1 LAKKANSTKT
11 KTFRLALIGAD
22 TLLGRELQE
31 VIEAREPA
39 TTITPYA
46 ASADGSF
53 SNREGEAVYVQ
64 ALSAKA
70 IAEEDAVVLAGSEE
84 GAAKAFGFAKK
95 SARHPVLID
104 CNGHLEDQP
113 EAHII
118 APLLEPF
125 QTGASRLLVLA
136 HPAATMIAVVLARL
150 ARSGRLQQANVQ
162 VFEPAS
168 ERGKHGIAELHQ
180 QTTSLLAFKPLERD
194 VFDAQLSFNMLAQYG
209 ENAPAKLS
217 TGEQRIERHLASLLS
232 KQVHDGTIPMPSL
245 RLVQAPVFHGYSA
258 SMWIQFQS
266 AVEVSGIAEALA
278 SPQIDVRGEHEDAP
292 TSVGATGQSGI
303 AAGDI
308 RIDRNNPR
316 AAWLWTVGDNLRLI
330 ADGAIDVLAAARKPV
345 Q

>member
-1 LAKKANSTKT
+1 LAKKANSKT
-11 KTFRLALIGAD
+11 KTFRIALIGAD

-46 ASADGSF
+46 ANADTSF
-53 SNREGEAVYVQ
+53 SNREGEEVFVQ

-70 IAEEDAVVLAGSEE
+70 IAEEDAVILAGSQE
-84 GAAKAFGFAKK
+84 GAIKAFGFAKK

-104 CNGHLEDQP
+104 CNGHLEDRP
-113 EAHII
+113 EAHIV
-118 APLLEPF
+118 APLLEAF
-125 QTGASRLLVLA
+125 ETGASRLLVLA

-150 ARSGRLQQANVQ
+150 ARSGRLQQANVM

-168 ERGKHGIAELHQ
+168 ERGKRGIAELHQ

-209 ENAPAKLS
+209 EDAPQKLS
-217 TGEQRIERHLASLLS
+217 AGEQRIERHVASLLS
-232 KQVHDGTIPMPSL
+232 KQVGDGTIPMPSL
-245 RLVQAPVFHGYSA
+245 RLVQAPVFHGYSISIWA
-258 SMWIQFQS
+258 QFQS
-266 AVEVSGIAEALA
+266 PVPLSGIAEALA
-278 SPQIDVRGEHEDAP
+278 SPQIDVRGEPEEAP
-292 TSVGATGQSGI
+292 TSVGATGQSGV

-316 AAWLWTVGDNLRLI
+316 AAWLWIVGDNLRLI
-330 ADGAIDVLAAARKPV
+330 ADGAVDILSAVRKPV